1 MSKLII
7 TCGITG
13 SRIQKKETPYIPIT
27 PEEIAASAI
36 EAVKAGASVIHIHV
50 RDPETHIGTQD
61 RDLYESVL
69 TLIREEVDP
78 VICLSTSGVPGKNM
92 EYEKRLIP
100 LELRPDMV
108 SFDAGSMNF
117 GNALFLNPPDF
128 LEVLAKKAK
137 EFNVKLELECFHTGM
152 VNTCIQMME
161 ADIIERPLH
170 FQFVLGVR
178 GGAPATVKS
187 LITMV
192 EMIPEDSTW
201 SVIGIGK
208 AQLPMVMTSMVMDGH
223 VRVGLEDN
231 IYYSRGILAKS
242 NAQLVERIVRIA
254 REFEREVVSPEE
266 VREILALA
274 LKTRSG

>member
-1 MSKLII
+1 LSKLII
-7 TCGITG
+7 ICGITG
-13 SRIQKKETPYIPIT
+13 SRIQKKDTPFIPIT

-61 RDLYESVL
+61 RELYKSVL

-78 VICLSTSGVPGKNM
+78 VICLSTSGVPGKNI
-92 EYEKRLIP
+92 EYEKRLTP
-100 LELRPDMV
+100 LELSPDMV

-117 GNALFLNPPDF
+117 GDALFLNPPDF
-128 LEVLAKKAK
+128 LELLAKKAK
-137 EFNVKLELECFHTGM
+137 ESNVKLELECFHTGM
-152 VNTCIQMME
+152 VSTCIQMME
-161 ADIIERPLH
+161 AGIIERPLH

-208 AQLPMVMTSMVMDGH
+208 AQLPMAMVSMVMDGH

-231 IYYSRGILAKS
+231 VYYSRGMLAKS
-242 NAQLVERIVRIA
+242 NAQLVERTVKIA
-254 REFEREVVSPEE
+254 REYERDIASPEE
-266 VREILALA
+266 AREILAL
-274 LKTRSG
+274 TSRRSGG

>member
-7 TCGITG
+7 TCAITG
-13 SRIQKKETPYIPIT
+13 SRIQKKDTPFIPIT
-27 PEEIAASAI
+27 PEEIAESAI

-61 RDLYESVL
+61 RDIYERVL
-69 TLIREEVDP
+69 TLIKGQVDP
-78 VICLSTSGVPGKNM
+78 VICLSTSGVPGKNIKHK
-92 EYEKRLIP
+92 KRLMP

-117 GNALFLNPPDF
+117 NDMLFLNPPDF
-128 LEVLAKKAK
+128 LNLLANKAND
-137 EFNVKLELECFHTGM
+137 FNVKLELECFHTGM
-152 VNTCIQMME
+152 VSTCIQMMK
-161 ADIIERPLH
+161 AGLIKRPLH
-170 FQFVLGVR
+170 FQFVLGVK

-187 LITMV
+187 LLTMV

-208 AQLPMVMTSMVMDGH
+208 AQLSMAMVSMVMDGH

-231 IYYSRGILAKS
+231 VYYSKGTLAKS
-242 NAQLVERIVRIA
+242 NSQLVERIARIA
-254 REFEREVVSPEE
+254 REYEREIASPEE
-266 VREILALA
+266 AREILAL
-274 LKTRSG
+274 TSRPSGG

>member
-61 RDLYESVL
+61 RDLYKRVL

-117 GNALFLNPPDF
+117 GGALFLNPPDF
-128 LEVLAKKAK
+128 LELLAKKAN
-137 EFNVKLELECFHTGM
+137 ECNVKLELECFHTGM
-152 VNTCIQMME
+152 VSTCLHMME
-161 ADIIERPLH
+161 AGIIERPLQ

-187 LITMV
+187 LITMLD
-192 EMIPEDSTW
+192 MIPEDSVW
-201 SVIGIGK
+201 SVIGIGA
-208 AQLPMVMTSMVMDGH
+208 AQFPMAMVSMVIDGH
-223 VRVGLEDN
+223 IRVGLEDN
-231 IYYSRGILAKS
+231 VYYSKGVLAKS

-254 REFEREVVSPEE
+254 REYERDIATPEE
-266 VREILALA
+266 AREMLALA
-274 LKTRSG
+274 PRRSGR

>member
-13 SRIQKKETPYIPIT
+13 SRIQKKETPFIPIT
-27 PEEIAASAI
+27 PEEIAVSAI
-36 EAVKAGASVIHIHV
+36 EAVRAGASVIHIHV

-61 RDLYESVL
+61 RELYERVL
-69 TLIREEVDP
+69 TRIREEVNP
-78 VICLSTSGVPGKNM
+78 VICLSTTGVPGKNI
-92 EYEKRLIP
+92 EYNKRLIP
-100 LELRPDMV
+100 LELRPHMV
-108 SFDAGSMNF
+108 SFDAGSINL

-128 LEVLAKKAK
+128 LNLLAKKAK
-137 EFNVKLELECFHTGM
+137 KFNVKLELECFHTGM
-152 VNTCIQMME
+152 VSTCIHMME
-161 ADIIERPLH
+161 AGLIERPLH

-178 GGAPATVKS
+178 GGAPATAKS

-208 AQLPMVMTSMVMDGH
+208 AQLPIGIHALLMGGH

-231 IYYSRGILAKS
+231 IYYSKGELAT
-242 NAQLVERIVRIA
+242 NERLVKRIVHLSRELGREIA
-254 REFEREVVSPEE
+254 TPEE
-266 VREILALA
+266 AREILALA
-274 LKTRSG
+274 SE